1 MSVVDQQ
8 KFGDVRKSR
17 APTGLEIYSR
27 SQVDSEFEDQD
38 RLIVASVQRVGV
50 RWSTS
55 GGQKSPRCCD
65 TVPTDVAAVCG
76 RANYPQG
83 RNAVEKGR
91 TMMDIRQL
99 TSECGL
105 KCGLRGGAKGIRTPA
120 LGRKN
125 TL

>member
-8 KFGDVRKSR
+8 KIGDVRKSR

-76 RANYPQG
+76 RALPSG
-83 RNAVEKGR
+83 SKCRRKG
-91 TMMDIRQL
+91 TDDD
-99 TSECGL
+99 GHP
-105 KCGLRGGAKGIRTPA
+105 PA
-120 LGRKN
+120 N
-125 TL
+125 